1 MDARKKQV
9 AETSAEAG
17 YGAMWKALLISTI
30 GVLGIGCTGWMK
42 DQAEV
47 DKHYGYAGATNRYA
61 GATKAGEQIV
71 TGEIAAFVQAVA
83 AGRTTQ
89 EGFMEGRRYRGVYVG
104 PAGGCERVALYK
116 TDTQNDSERLP
127 DAYSICAGVVTRAA
141 AGMPPSF
148 PDSGDA
154 KSVLDGARRGAV
166 RYGAQTVPYQGYLIQ
181 TARIGLSG
189 NTTCQPVET
198 KVTYQGELV
207 YHDIRTVCQ

>member
-1 MDARKKQV
+1 MRRNLRRGSARGFGI
-9 AETSAEAG
+9 ARSACRPGTAIFISSLAIG
-17 YGAMWKALLISTI
+17 LGA
-30 GVLGIGCTGWMK
+30 CTGWMK

-47 DKHYGYAGATNRYA
+47 DKHYRYTTA
-61 GATKAGEQIV
+61 PKAGSQVV
-71 TGEIAAFVQAVA
+71 TGEIATFVQSVA

-89 EGFMEGRRYRGVYVG
+89 EGFMLGRRYRGVYIG

-116 TDTQNDSERLP
+116 TDTQNKSERLP
-127 DAYSICAGVVTRAA
+127 DSYNVCAGVVTKAP

-148 PDSGDA
+148 PDAPDA
-154 KSVLDGARRGAV
+154 TSVLDGARRGAL
-166 RYGAQTVPYQGYLIQ
+166 RYGSQTVPYQGYLIQ

-207 YHDIRTVCQ
+207 YHDIRTMCQ